1 MFLRGFYELVPR
13 DLISIF
19 SYKELELLIAG
30 LPDFD
35 MDDLKANIDYK
46 GYLSTSPQAVW
57 FFEIIEEYS
66 KSDLALLMQFVTGS
80 SQIPLD
86 GFKSLQGMSGQ

>member
-30 LPDFD
+30 LPEFD
-35 MDDLKANIDYK
+35 IEDLKANIDYK
-46 GYLSTSPQAVW
+46 GGYLSTSP
-57 FFEIIEEYS
+57 
-66 KSDLALLMQFVTGS
+66 
-80 SQIPLD
+80 
-86 GFKSLQGMSGQ
+86 